1 MPFYVTVDKV
11 DRAILYMLQRDA
23 RRITTE
29 EMGKRAG
36 VAASTVR
43 NRINNMEEQGI
54 LRGYHPDID
63 YDKAGLSLHVFF
75 ICSASNP
82 VREQMAKQAREVEG
96 VVSIYEVLNGEDNI
110 QIEAVG
116 TDTDDMARI
125 NDELSDIGL
134 EVVNSKV
141 IKSHYSQPYDHF
153 GQHLVGEEN
162 S

>member
-1 MPFYVTVDKV
+1 MNVDQT
-11 DRAILYMLQRDA
+11 DRAILFMLQRDA

-29 EMGKRAG
+29 EMGEQVG
-36 VAASTVR
+36 VAASTIR
-43 NRINNMEEQGI
+43 NRINNMEAEGI
-54 LRGYHPDID
+54 IRGYHPDID

-75 ICSASNP
+75 ICSAPNP
-82 VREQMAKQAREVEG
+82 EREQLAKKARDVEG
-96 VVSIYEVLNGEDNI
+96 VIEIYEVLNGNDNL

-116 TDTDDMARI
+116 TDTNDMARI

-141 IKSHYSQPYDHF
+141 IKSHHIQPFDHF
-153 GQHLVGEEN
+153 GQQIVEGED